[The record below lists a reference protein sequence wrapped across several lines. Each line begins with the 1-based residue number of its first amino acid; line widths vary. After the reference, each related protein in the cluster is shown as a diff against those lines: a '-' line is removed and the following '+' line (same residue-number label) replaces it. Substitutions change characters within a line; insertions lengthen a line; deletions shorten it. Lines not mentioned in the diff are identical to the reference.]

1 MKKLKKLISSKE
13 EFETFKNILI
23 QRIIDNESI
32 SNNPM
37 LDGFVISFITYNKF
51 VYDLFQ
57 YDFDEP
63 QNVFDGTMQQLEQ
76 TTIWMINNE
85 ETLCKILKK

>member
-1 MKKLKKLISSKE
+1 LIK
-13 EFETFKNILI
+13 
-23 QRIIDNESI
+23 RIIENQPI

-37 LDGFVISFITYNKF
+37 LDGFIISFITYNKF

-63 QNVFDGTMQQLEQ
+63 QNVVDGTMQQLEQ
-76 TTIWMINNE
+76 TVIWLINNE
-85 ETLCKILKK
+85 EILCKIIDNLNN

>member
-1 MKKLKKLISSKE
+1 MKKLKKLIKSEE

-23 QRIIDNESI
+23 QRIINNESI

-76 TTIWMINNE
+76 TVIWFINNE

>member
-1 MKKLKKLISSKE
+1 MKKLKKIISSKE

-23 QRIIDNESI
+23 QRIIDNKPI
-32 SNNPM
+32 SNNSM

-51 VYDLFQ
+51 VYDLFN
-57 YDFDEP
+57 YDFDEL

-76 TTIWMINNE
+76 TVIWIINNQ